1 MTDPIYLDSTDLIC
15 FDPSHWQRDYL
26 LQMSGEVVEKW
37 LLTPRSPGL
46 NLEISGNHPSEL
58 MILKHNPFR
67 HDKTLDQT
75 KIGSICRRKTKMI
88 IAVFD
93 RVENI
98 VGKGEIART
107 SNFFFS
113 YDVFKR
119 LLSQTCQKVSL
130 C

>member
-15 FDPSHWQRDYL
+15 FDPSHLQRDYL
-26 LQMSGEVVEKW
+26 LQMSGEAVEEW

-75 KIGSICRRKTKMI
+75 KIEKLK
-88 IAVFD
+88 
-93 RVENI
+93 
-98 VGKGEIART
+98 
-107 SNFFFS
+107 
-113 YDVFKR
+113 
-119 LLSQTCQKVSL
+119 
-130 C
+130 